1 MANDYLPL
9 PGVPVEEIDTPALIV
24 DLEAA
29 EANIEKMQAFVSA
42 HGTAVRP
49 HSKTHKSP
57 YWGHKQLAAGALGIT
72 CSKVSEAE
80 ALVDGG
86 ITEVLI
92 ANEIVGRVKIARL
105 AALNRR
111 ANVVVA
117 VDDAS
122 NVRDL
127 SEAAEAARV
136 VIPVI
141 VDVNIRLNRCGVEPG
156 EPSTTLARIVAS
168 SRGLRLEGLMG
179 YEGHVT
185 AGPDEKRKIVGEA
198 MAKLRIAYDELR
210 AAGLPT
216 RIMTAGGTSTYNVT
230 GAVDFVTDIQAGSY
244 IFMDG
249 AYLKEMDDFRP
260 ALTVMSTVISRPTPE
275 RAVLDIGKKSMS
287 LEAGLP
293 LVVDR
298 PGATLTRLNE
308 EHGVLQLE
316 GEARRLRIGDRIR
329 LLPMNCGTTINIHD
343 YYFCVRNGLL
353 EDVVPVAGR
362 GRMW

>member
-1 MANDYLPL
+1 MANDYLPI
-9 PGVPVEEIDTPALIV
+9 PGTSLEDLDTPALIV
-24 DLEAA
+24 EVAIAD
-29 EANIEKMQAFVSA
+29 ANIRKMQEFVHG

-57 YWGHKQLAAGALGIT
+57 FWGHKQLAAGAIGIT

-92 ANEIVGRVKIARL
+92 ANEIVGRMKIARL
-105 AALNRR
+105 AAVNRR

-117 VDDAS
+117 VDDAT

-136 VIPVI
+136 EIGVV

-156 EPSTTLARIVAS
+156 EPSTTLAKIVAS
-168 SRGLRLEGLMG
+168 SPGLRLDGLMG
-179 YEGHVT
+179 YEGHVN
-185 AGPDEKRKIVGEA
+185 APPDEKRRIVLEA
-198 MAKLRIAYDELR
+198 MAKFRFAHDELK

-230 GAVDFVTDIQAGSY
+230 GTVDFVTDIQSGSY

-249 AYLKEMDDFRP
+249 AYLKEMNDFEP
-260 ALTVMSTVISRPTPE
+260 ALTVLSTVISRPTPE
-275 RAVLDIGKKSMS
+275 RAVLDIGKKSIS

-293 LVVDR
+293 IVVGA
-298 PGATLTRLNE
+298 PGATLARLNE

-316 GEARRLRIGDRIR
+316 GEARNLRIGDRVR

-343 YYFCVRNGLL
+343 RYFCMRDGVL
-353 EDVVPVAGR
+353 EDVIPVAGR
-362 GRMW
+362 GRFW

>member
-1 MANDYLPL
+1 MANDYLPI
-9 PGVPVEEIDTPALIV
+9 PGTPIEELDTPALMV
-24 DLEAA
+24 DVAIA
-29 EANIEKMQAFVSA
+29 ESNIRKMQDFVQA

-57 YWGHKQLAAGALGIT
+57 FWGHKQMAAGAIGIT

-117 VDDAS
+117 VDDVS

-136 VIPVI
+136 EIPVI

-156 EPSTTLARIVAS
+156 EPSTTLAKIVAS
-168 SRGLRLEGLMG
+168 SPGLRLEGLMG

-185 AGPDEKRKIVGEA
+185 ATPDEKKKIVLEA
-198 MAKLRIAYDELR
+198 MAKFKVAYGELN

-230 GAVDFVTDIQAGSY
+230 GTVDFVTDIQCGSY

-249 AYLKEMDDFRP
+249 AYLKEMNDFEP
-260 ALTVMSTVISRPTPE
+260 ALTVLSTIISRPTPE

-293 LVVDR
+293 VVVGT
-298 PGATLTRLNE
+298 PGATLARLNE
-308 EHGVLQLE
+308 EHGILQLE
-316 GEARRLRIGDRIR
+316 GEARKLRIGDRVR

-343 YYFCVRNGLL
+343 YYFCVRDGALQ
-353 EDVVPVAGR
+353 DIVPVAGR
-362 GRMW
+362 GRFW

>member
-1 MANDYLPL
+1 MPNDYLPL
-9 PGVPVEEIDTPALIV
+9 PGTLLDELDTPALIV
-24 DLEAA
+24 DVAVA
-29 EANIEKMQAFVSA
+29 ERNIEKMQQFVSS

-57 YWGHKQLAAGALGIT
+57 FWGHKQLAAGAIGIT
-72 CSKVSEAE
+72 CSKVSEAD

-92 ANEIVGRVKIARL
+92 ANEIVGRSKITRL

-127 SEAAEAARV
+127 SDAAEAAKVKIGV
-136 VIPVI
+136 V

-156 EPSTTLARIVAS
+156 EPSTTLAKIVAS
-168 SRGLRLEGLMG
+168 SQGLRLDGLMG

-185 AGPDEKRKIVGEA
+185 ALPDEKRRIVMEA
-198 MAKLRIAYDELR
+198 MAKLRFAHDELKG
-210 AAGLPT
+210 AGLPT

-230 GAVDFVTDIQAGSY
+230 GTVDFVTDVQCGSY

-249 AYLKEMDDFRP
+249 AYLKEMSDFEP
-260 ALTVMSTVISRPTPE
+260 ALTVLSTIISRPAPE
-275 RAVLDIGKKSMS
+275 RAVLDVGKKSMS

-293 LVVDR
+293 LVVGT
-298 PGATLTRLNE
+298 PGATLARLNE

-316 GEARRLRIGDRIR
+316 GEARKLRIGDRVR

-343 YYFCVRNGLL
+343 YYFCMRDGVL
-353 EDVVPVAGR
+353 EDVVQVAGR